1 MNKENLT
8 ITIDSDLL
16 DKIRKIAE
24 SEYRSINKQV
34 LVLIVR
40 GFQAIEED
48 NRQLDE
54 LLTLKEKGIL

>member
-1 MNKENLT
+1 MSKENLT

-16 DKIRKIAE
+16 DKIRKIANDE
-24 SEYRSINKQV
+24 LRSINKQV
-34 LVLIVR
+34 LMLIYKGLKV
-40 GFQAIEED
+40 IEEE